1 MYYNVIIFR
10 KITGGL
16 KIMPIKFDDKKL
28 YSIRELAKILPITP
42 LTIRAYLR
50 KGKIKGHKIGK
61 NWYVI
66 KGDLEVFLEGR

>member
-1 MYYNVIIFR
+1 
-10 KITGGL
+10 
-16 KIMPIKFDDKKL
+16 MPIKFDDKKL

-66 KGDLEVFLEGR
+66 KEDLETFLEGEDQEGKEKSEK

>member
-1 MYYNVIIFR
+1 MVRFR
-10 KITGGL
+10 KRTGGL

-61 NWYVI
+61 NWYVV
-66 KGDLEVFLEGR
+66 KEDLEAFLGGDIK